1 VKKTMTE
8 EFNPFEARLQ
18 AVLRPVQPSKKY
30 VQQMRKRITIKA
42 PVEVAQR
49 LASPPSLLMIFGG
62 VLSVSLLIITIAR
75 ALFYMINRSK
85 I

>member
-1 VKKTMTE
+1 MTND
-8 EFNPFEARLQ
+8 FNLFEARLES
-18 AVLRPVQPSKKY
+18 VLHPVQPSSKY
-30 VQQMRKRITIKA
+30 VQKLRQRINFKA

-49 LASPPSLLMIFGG
+49 LASPPSMLMILGG

-75 ALFYMINRSK
+75 AIFYMVNRSK